1 LERAERQRYRREFQI
16 IMKILECVIVES
28 RHGKCYQT
36 RIEQFAN
43 LQTEMRK
50 FYMQKL
56 EKAGYV
62 KRMGGTWGRRVVNY
76 YVMTERGLERFR
88 TLRMIEDELNPRAV
102 EERKTN

>member
-1 LERAERQRYRREFQI
+1 LERADRQRYRREFQI

-50 FYMQKL
+50 FYMEKL

-62 KRMGGTWGRRVVNY
+62 KRMEGTWGRRVVNY
-76 YVMTERGLERFR
+76 YVMTEKGLERFR
-88 TLRMIEDELNPRAV
+88 TLRMIEDELNPREI